1 MKQLYTN
8 NEHLQPDISDVSSA
22 KKVES
27 DSKIDHEHSNGG
39 EDSCT
44 NVLQGEARLGDES
57 VKDIVEENFRDQPS
71 LIRHSIAEDYDSLA
85 PVYKRDEGEL
95 GLHSEGDY
103 DRLER
108 WDDQSPPPQKADEI
122 DQTARGLER
131 DAESLANNG
140 YKEREAPVDCE
151 HDREEIKLTLLS
163 ENEVRPSECQSLVTQ
178 QDQAVDREE
187 IEGQRE
193 ESSYVD
199 QQHVFSN
206 YNVDSSDVRLEEE
219 HQTKVPAECSGE
231 EEGTTDHFERQNDER
246 GDFELGTISATT
258 EIGRKDVKEGI

>member
-8 NEHLQPDISDVSSA
+8 NEHLQPDISDISSA

-27 DSKIDHEHSNGG
+27 DSEIDHEHSNGG

-44 NVLQGEARLGDES
+44 NVLQGEARPSDEP
-57 VKDIVEENFRDQPS
+57 VKDIVEENFRDKAP
-71 LIRHSIAEDYDSLA
+71 LRHSIAEDYDSLA
-85 PVYKRDEGEL
+85 PVFKHDEGEL

-122 DQTARGLER
+122 DQTARGLKR

-140 YKEREAPVDCE
+140 YNEREVPVDCE
-151 HDREEIKLTLLS
+151 HDTEEIKLTLLS
-163 ENEVRPSECQSLVTQ
+163 ENEVCPSECQSLVTQ

-187 IEGQRE
+187 IEGRRE
-193 ESSYVD
+193 DDSCVD
-199 QQHVFSN
+199 QQHVFRN
-206 YNVDSSDVRLEEE
+206 DNVSSSDVRLEEE
-219 HQTKVPAECSGE
+219 YQTKVPAEGSGE
-231 EEGTTDHFERQNDER
+231 EEEPTDHFERQNDER
-246 GDFELGTISATT
+246 GDFEFETVSSTT